1 MKWQS
6 TPQTTAW
13 VICILHKLWGRYLF
27 FAESGS
33 FSPFWLKFP
42 LIFQND
48 QVPGNT
54 LRVVCF
60 IFKDGGV
67 YVWLKS
73 QLQTWSSFL
82 TSVHEA
88 RISMRFHGWHFE
100 EHHAYNSLPK
110 TRGWLKE
117 GSKSTACFLVSTEQ
131 NSSSSLQS
139 TAIQNWVA
147 LW

>member
-48 QVPGNT
+48 QVLGNT
-54 LRVVCF
+54 FRVVCF
-60 IFKDGGV
+60 IFKDGGGCMCGWKANSKREV
-67 YVWLKS
+67 LSWHLYMKLAFPCIFMAGISKSIMLMILYRRPEVGLKRARKA
-73 QLQTWSSFL
+73 QLVSLFQQN
-82 TSVHEA
+82 
-88 RISMRFHGWHFE
+88 RIAHLVC
-100 EHHAYNSLPK
+100 SLPPSR
-110 TRGWLKE
+110 TG
-117 GSKSTACFLVSTEQ
+117 
-131 NSSSSLQS
+131 
-139 TAIQNWVA
+139 
-147 LW
+147 